1 MVDFLLETMDYD
13 SLKRTINFYFIPMAN
28 IDAVKYGNSLTNLTG
43 SNLYSS
49 WRNPHEFHQAE
60 VFSLKNF
67 MTEVNKDFPITHVF
81 NFTTQKEE
89 YLSHYIGFIPPL

>member
-1 MVDFLLETMDYD
+1 MNPGTSLQLPDNRIKSVFVIARLGGSDVGGSSVMEGMVDFLLETMDYD

-49 WRNPHEFHQAE
+49 WRNPH
-60 VFSLKNF
+60 
-67 MTEVNKDFPITHVF
+67 
-81 NFTTQKEE
+81 
-89 YLSHYIGFIPPL
+89 